1 MKMEDLMESKELLKA
16 GLENVKR
23 TVDRTLDD
31 LTHDEVSW
39 HPRTD
44 ANSIGLILF
53 HMARSE
59 DSFINRLIQGK
70 PQLWETGKW
79 YEKLNKELGDGG
91 NRYTEEQVAGFVVPD
106 LKGLQMYTDAV
117 RKQTLDYLAKVTPE
131 TFDREVEMPQMGSV
145 KRPPIAVGILL
156 LMNVTHLSQHSG
168 EVSYLR
174 GLKRGMD
181 K

>member
-1 MKMEDLMESKELLKA
+1 MESKELIKA
-16 GLENVKR
+16 GLDNIKR
-23 TVDRTLDD
+23 MVDRTLDG
-31 LTHDEVSW
+31 LTYDEVSW
-39 HPRTD
+39 HPKPD

-59 DSFINRLIQGK
+59 DSFVNRLIQGK

-79 YEKLNKELGDGG
+79 YKILNKELDDGG
-91 NRYTEEQVAGFVVPD
+91 SHYTEEQVAGFIVPD
-106 LKGLQMYTDAV
+106 LQDLQAYTDAV
-117 RKQTLDYLAKVTPE
+117 RKQTLDYLTNITPE
-131 TFDREVEMPQMGSV
+131 NFDREVEMPQMGSI
-145 KRPPIAVGILL
+145 KPPPTTVGMLL
-156 LMNVTHLSQHSG
+156 LMNVTHLSQHAG

>member
-1 MKMEDLMESKELLKA
+1 MESKELIKA
-16 GLENVKR
+16 GLENVNR
-23 TVDRTLDD
+23 TVGRTLDG

-39 HPRTD
+39 HPRPD

-59 DSFINRLIQGK
+59 DSFVNRLIQSK

-79 YEKLNKELGDGG
+79 YDRLNKEVEDGG
-91 NRYTEEQVAGFVVPD
+91 GPYTEEQVAGFVVPD
-106 LKGLQMYTDAV
+106 LKDLQAYTDAV
-117 RKQTLDYLAKVTPE
+117 RKQTLDYLTKATPE
-131 TFDREVEMPQMGSV
+131 TLDREVEIPQMGPV
-145 KRPPIAVGILL
+145 KRPPTTVGMLL
-156 LMNVTHLSQHSG
+156 LKNVTHSSQHAG

>member
-1 MKMEDLMESKELLKA
+1 MESKDLIKA
-16 GLENVKR
+16 GLENIKR
-23 TVDRTLDD
+23 TVDRTLDG
-31 LTHDEVSW
+31 LTRDEVNW
-39 HPRTD
+39 HPKPD

-59 DSFINRLIQGK
+59 DSFVNRLIQGK

-79 YEKLNKELGDGG
+79 YEKVNKELEDGG
-91 NRYTEEQVAGFVVPD
+91 NRYTQEQVAGFVLPD
-106 LKGLQMYTDAV
+106 LKSLQAYTDAV
-117 RKQTLDYLAKVTPE
+117 RKQTLDYLTKATPE
-131 TFDREVEMPQMGSV
+131 TLDRKVEMPQMGPV
-145 KRPPIAVGILL
+145 KRPPTTVGMLL
-156 LMNVTHLSQHSG
+156 LMNVTHLSQHAG

>member
-1 MKMEDLMESKELLKA
+1 MKTEDLMESKELIKA

-23 TVDRTLDD
+23 TVDRTLEG

-39 HPRTD
+39 HPRPD

-59 DSFINRLIQGK
+59 DSFVNRLIQGK

-79 YEKLNKELGDGG
+79 YEKLNKELEDGG
-91 NRYTEEQVAGFVVPD
+91 SHYTEEQVAGFVVPD
-106 LKGLQMYTDAV
+106 LKGLQAYTDAV
-117 RKQTLDYLAKVTPE
+117 RKQTLDYLTKATPE
-131 TFDREVEMPQMGSV
+131 TLDRVVEMTQMGPV
-145 KRPPIAVGILL
+145 KRPPTTVGMLL
-156 LMNVTHLSQHSG
+156 LMNVTHLSQHGG

>member
-1 MKMEDLMESKELLKA
+1 MESKELLKA

-23 TVDRTLDD
+23 TVDRTLDG

-39 HPRTD
+39 HPRPD

-53 HMARSE
+53 HMVRSE
-59 DSFINRLIQGK
+59 DSFVNRLIQGK

-79 YEKLNKELGDGG
+79 YEKLNKELEDGG
-91 NRYTEEQVAGFVVPD
+91 SHYTEEQVAGFVVPD
-106 LKGLQMYTDAV
+106 LKGLQAYTDAV
-117 RKQTLDYLAKVTPE
+117 RKQTLDYLTKATPE
-131 TFDREVEMPQMGSV
+131 TLDRVVEMTQMGPV
-145 KRPPIAVGILL
+145 KRPPTTVGMLI
-156 LMNVTHLSQHSG
+156 LMNVTHLSQHGG